1 MDGRRWW
8 DVAFGVGCLLVGGI
22 ASVSVDG
29 TTWRIA
35 GVWIVMA
42 LLCLVY
48 YAAGRRTLQTER
60 GGLWF
65 AITII
70 VLTAVGTAFAP
81 NVLTLQ
87 CLVFPLLWVLSPR
100 TRTAVLLNIVS
111 AFALAVGFIVGL
123 GATLDVIVQA
133 FAIQGVSLVFALS
146 LGLWI
151 TRIAELGEEKA
162 RLLVVLQAAQ
172 AESERASRDA
182 GAAAERERIARD
194 IHDTIAQSLTSVVLL
209 AQRARAEVRQ
219 TVAGTSDATPLDDRP
234 LAVLESIELIEA
246 TARDAL
252 GEARALVATMAAMP
266 SADSALGDSL
276 RRLGERFAR
285 ETGVAVDVDASPDRF
300 PRATEVVLLR
310 SAQEGLA
317 NIRKHAAAR
326 HAGLAL
332 TVDAD
337 WVELRISDDGIGIS
351 DPAGALLGTAPTAG
365 FGLHGM
371 HDRASLLG
379 GTVEITSA
387 PGAGTTVVVRVPVV
401 TDGPTTGSGSTGS
414 ESTGSESTV
423 GAAPST
429 GSRNDGERR

>member
-48 YAAGRRTLQTER
+48 YTAGRRTLQTER

-87 CLVFPLLWVLSPR
+87 CLVFPLLWVLSPH
-100 TRTAVLLNIVS
+100 TRTAILLNIVS

-123 GATLDVIVQA
+123 GATPDVIVQA

-151 TRIAELGEEKA
+151 TRIAELGDEKA
-162 RLLVVLQAAQ
+162 RLLDSLQAAQ
-172 AESERASRDA
+172 AETERASREA

-209 AQRARAEVRQ
+209 AQRARAEVGQ
-219 TVAGTSDATPLDDRP
+219 TIAGTNDAAPLDGRP
-234 LAVLESIELIEA
+234 PAVSESIDLIES
-246 TARDAL
+246 TAREAL

-266 SADSALGDSL
+266 SPDSSLGDSL
-276 RRLGERFAR
+276 RRLGERFER
-285 ETGVAVDVDASPDRF
+285 ETGVAVRVEVAADRL

-310 SAQEGLA
+310 CAQEGLA
-317 NIRKHAAAR
+317 NVRKHAQAENVWLRVTVIDSFADLRLTDDGVGVVGTAGDGSAPDALLEHAAR
-326 HAGLAL
+326 
-332 TVDAD
+332 
-337 WVELRISDDGIGIS
+337 S
-351 DPAGALLGTAPTAG
+351 G

-371 HDRASLLG
+371 RDRVALLG
-379 GTVEITSA
+379 GTVSIAAAE
-387 PGAGTTVVVRVPVV
+387 PRGTELRVRVPVPV
-401 TDGPTTGSGSTGS
+401 ASPQHAASEPVEGPTPTTDQN
-414 ESTGSESTV
+414 ETT
-423 GAAPST
+423 A
-429 GSRNDGERR
+429 